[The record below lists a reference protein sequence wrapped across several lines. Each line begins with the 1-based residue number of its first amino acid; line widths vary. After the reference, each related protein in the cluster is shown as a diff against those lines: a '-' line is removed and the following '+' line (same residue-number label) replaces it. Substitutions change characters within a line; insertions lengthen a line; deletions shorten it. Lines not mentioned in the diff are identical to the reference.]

1 MSMSAILSRLLSG
14 LCLLLCTWGMAWAEE
29 GVVISTNGSRA
40 SILLVDTPIPA
51 IGSTVTAS
59 QNGLLGNSVSSARGA
74 VTAVKGST
82 VELATDSPLQ
92 TGPITLTILSV
103 PGTEELSTETGS
115 TPDEGSAIG
124 MRVGNLEPNFAL
136 PGQNDGNAGAPP
148 ETQTDTPDE
157 AAVLALVREWI
168 SVAEPP
174 QNGEPDYHLRYTNW
188 AQLVGTTPTGIIT
201 ANAKPDDVG
210 GLPYDVYLWTRHT
223 DLPSLNHCTL
233 RQYVTTRLEGGS
245 LTGCGGNAPTA
256 TTASAS
262 EARENEEATTAQ
274 PVPGTT
280 SITGRLFPK
289 SDRDE
294 FIFSAPH
301 HGEWSFTVANAP
313 AGIDINLGVY
323 PAPNGGWLPDMSPD
337 GDGRLVVD
345 LPDPGAYI
353 LRVTASSSNVESQS
367 AYVINAV
374 FTRSPD
380 LFEPNDAVP
389 EANPIE
395 GTRQITGTILPRG
408 EQDEF
413 IFEADHHGE
422 WTVRITDQPNELGL
436 SLGVY
441 PHPNGGWLPDMSPD
455 DDGQIV
461 VDLPKPGKYVLRAKS
476 VSSSSRSVSPYTLD
490 LSYIA
495 SPDQFEPNN
504 NVPQAQIIEGTRQI
518 TGTILPRGE
527 QDEFIFEADHHGEW
541 TVRITDQ
548 PKDLGLSL
556 GVYPHPNGG
565 WLPDM
570 SPDDD
575 GQIVVDLPKPGKYV
589 LRAKSVSS
597 SSRSVSPYQ
606 LMANFLRSPDLS
618 EPNGTV
624 NTAKSIAGSGQILGT
639 ILPRGEQDEYVF
651 SASEKQIVTVTTHK
665 TPGFDLSVGIYKA
678 PNGGWLSDKNPA
690 PDILT
695 VETPSSGD
703 YILRIRATSGNDRS
717 VAPYQLSISR

>member
-1 MSMSAILSRLLSG
+1 MSMSAILSRLLPG
-14 LCLLLCTWGMAWAEE
+14 LCLLLCTWGIAWAEE
-29 GVVISTNGSRA
+29 GVVISTNGSKA

-51 IGSTVTAS
+51 IGSAVTAS
-59 QNGLLGNSVSSARGA
+59 QNGLLGNAISSARGA
-74 VTAVKGST
+74 VTAMKGRT
-82 VELATDSPLQ
+82 IELTTDSPLQ
-92 TGPITLTILSV
+92 IGPITLTILSV

-124 MRVGNLEPNFAL
+124 MRVGNLEPNFTL
-136 PGQNDGNAGAPP
+136 PGHNDGNGVAPP

-210 GLPYDVYLWTRHT
+210 GLPYDLYLWTRHT

-245 LTGCGGNAPTA
+245 ITACGGNAPTA
-256 TTASAS
+256 PSASAS

-289 SDRDE
+289 ADRDE

-301 HGEWSFTVANAP
+301 HGEWSFTIANAP

-345 LPDPGAYI
+345 LPEPGAYI

-380 LFEPNDAVP
+380 LFEPNDTVS
-389 EANPIE
+389 EASPIE

-422 WTVRITDQPNELGL
+422 WTIRIADQPNDLGL

-455 DDGQIV
+455 IADQIV

-476 VSSSSRSVSPYTLD
+476 VSSSNRSVSPFTLD
-490 LSYIA
+490 LSYIP
-495 SPDQFEPNN
+495 SPDLFEPNN
-504 NVPQAQIIEGTRQI
+504 NVEQARTIEGTRQI

-541 TVRITDQ
+541 TIRIADQ
-548 PKDLGLSL
+548 PNDLGLSL

-570 SPDDD
+570 SPDTAD
-575 GQIVVDLPKPGKYV
+575 QIVVDLPKPGKYV

-597 SSRSVSPYQ
+597 SSRSVATYQ
-606 LMANFLRSPDLS
+606 LMASFLRSPDLS

-624 NTAKSIAGSGQILGT
+624 DTAKPIAGSGQILGT

-717 VAPYQLSISR
+717 VSSYQLSISR